1 MRSETGLARLGAVL
15 WILSLQIFIVERV
28 AMRLTRPAQS
38 FTHDYVSNMGIV
50 TCSAAF
56 CSPLHSLFNASFAAQ
71 GILFA
76 VGALLLWRVFPQLPE
91 SSAALVFLGLSGA
104 GIAIA
109 GLMPGDLHHT
119 RHVVAGTLFFTSG
132 SVAVCL
138 FGMVWL
144 NAASPQ
150 RRTGWAFIA
159 VGASMVVTTV
169 MLQWRNVAIDNP
181 LMRNIGMVERV
192 PAYGI
197 PLSVATMGALLL
209 ARRPMDHEGKLRM
222 KLMKRFHVAR

>member
-28 AMRLTRPAQS
+28 AMRVTRPAQS

-50 TCSAAF
+50 TCNAAF
-56 CSPLHSLFNASFAAQ
+56 CSPLHSLFNASFMAQ

-76 VGALLLWRVFPQLPE
+76 VGALLLWKVFPQLPE

-109 GLMPGDLHHT
+109 GLMPGDLHHN
-119 RHVVAGTLFFTSG
+119 RHVVAGTLFFISG

-144 NAASPQ
+144 NAASPR

-159 VGASMVVTTV
+159 VGALMVMTTV

-197 PLSVATMGALLL
+197 PLSVATMGVLLL
-209 ARRPMDHEGKLRM
+209 ARRQVENEADETI
-222 KLMKRFHVAR
+222 